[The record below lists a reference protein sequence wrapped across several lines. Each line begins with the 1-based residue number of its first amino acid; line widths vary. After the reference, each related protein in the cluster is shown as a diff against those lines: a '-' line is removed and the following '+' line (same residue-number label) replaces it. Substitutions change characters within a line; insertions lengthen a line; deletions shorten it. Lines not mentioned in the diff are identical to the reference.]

1 MQNMSNK
8 MWKRHANPWSVW
20 TRFAAIPAFMLAVWS
35 RAWIGAWS
43 FVPIVLVI
51 IWLYL
56 NVLVFPPID
65 TPRTWASKGIYGEKL
80 WLSKRPE
87 LPRHY
92 DVIQKWLI
100 ILGVLGMILI
110 GIGLYQFH
118 FWLSL
123 LGAVV
128 LILAQL
134 WRIDRFSTLYEM
146 LDKESSLL

>member
-1 MQNMSNK
+1 MQKTSEN

-20 TRFAAIPAFMLAVWS
+20 TRFAAIPAFILAVWS

-43 FVPIVLVI
+43 LVPIALVV

-65 TPRTWASKGIYGEKL
+65 TPSSWASKGIYGEKL
-80 WLSKRPE
+80 WLSKRAE

-92 DVIQKWLI
+92 DIVQKWLI
-100 ILGVLGMILI
+100 ALGVLGMILI
-110 GIGLYQFH
+110 GIGLTLLH
-118 FWLSL
+118 FWLCL

-134 WRIDRFSTLYEM
+134 WRIDRFSTLYET
-146 LDKESSLL
+146 LQL